1 MSIFLKKKEFLYNDV
16 KSIIPK
22 DAIRLPLKE
31 KKDKIE
37 YRWRFIEYRG
47 KKSVEISR
55 LIDKKRE
62 YIDKKGDW
70 VHRNISPKFDNYVR
84 ESYYYYIDNH

>member
-22 DAIRLPLKE
+22 DARKIPLKD
-31 KKDKIE
+31 KKSKIE

-47 KKSVEISR
+47 GRSVEISR
-55 LIDKKRE
+55 LINNQRE
-62 YIDKKGDW
+62 YKDKKGDW
-70 VHRNISPKFDNYVR
+70 VHRNISRKFDNYVK
-84 ESYYYYIDNH
+84 ESYYYYINN